1 MTAPGRVQG
10 GHAHTAGGGHGHAH
24 AVGDHDA
31 RGLRRIFESVL
42 GHSHDAADKVDHAL
56 ESSDRGIW
64 AVKVSLVGL
73 GLTAFFQVVVVLIS
87 GSVALLADTIHN
99 FSDALTAVPLW
110 IAFVLGRRAAS
121 RRYTYGYGRAEDIA
135 GVFIVAMIAL
145 SAALAGWESIRR
157 LLDPQ
162 PIHNLGWVMVAA
174 IVGFAGNEAV
184 AVFRIR
190 IGKEIGSAA
199 LVADGYHARTD
210 GFTSLAVL
218 FGALGVL
225 AGFPLA
231 DPLVGL
237 GIMAAILFV
246 LRDAGRDIW
255 HRLMDAISPEIVDRL
270 EAAAKL
276 YGVREVRNLR
286 VRWLGHRL
294 EAELQIVVKGDLST
308 RSSHGIAEAVRHAL
322 LHTEPKLVAVAVHVD
337 PADDEGHDGHSQTA
351 HHTLKE
357 RTAAAGRGP
366 AISEH

>member
-1 MTAPGRVQG
+1 MTAPGRVHT
-10 GHAHTAGGGHGHAH
+10 GHAHSASDGHGHAH
-24 AVGDHDA
+24 PAMGH
-31 RGLRRIFESVL
+31 GTNGIRRIFDSVF

-56 ESSDRGIW
+56 ESSERGIW

-73 GLTAFFQVVVVLIS
+73 GLTALLQVVVVAIS

-110 IAFVLGRRAAS
+110 IAFALGRRAAS

-135 GVFIVAMIAL
+135 GVFIVGMIAL
-145 SAALAGWESIRR
+145 SAAIAGWESVRR
-157 LLDPQ
+157 LVDPQ
-162 PIHNLGWVMVAA
+162 PIQHIGWVIAA
-174 IVGFAGNEAV
+174 SLVGFAGNEAV
-184 AVFRIR
+184 AMFRIR
-190 IGKEIGSAA
+190 TGKEIGSAA

-225 AGFPLA
+225 AGYPIA

-237 GIMAAILFV
+237 GITAAILFV
-246 LRDAGRDIW
+246 LRDAARHIW

-270 EAAAKL
+270 EAAAHL

-286 VRWLGHRL
+286 VRWLGHKL
-294 EAELQIVVKGDLST
+294 EAELQIVVRGDLPT

-322 LHTEPKLVAVAVHVD
+322 LHAEPKLVAVAVHVD
-337 PADDEGHDGHSQTA
+337 PADDEGQDGHAQTA
-351 HHTLKE
+351 HHAVKE
-357 RTAAAGRGP
+357 RTGSRNTGGTT
-366 AISEH
+366 SEH

>member
-1 MTAPGRVQG
+1 MSAPVRTHV
-10 GHAHTAGGGHGHAH
+10 GHAHGTPGGHEHAH
-24 AVGDHDA
+24 DGGAHGA
-31 RGLRRIFESVL
+31 TGLRRIFDSVF

-64 AVKVSLVGL
+64 AVKISLIGL
-73 GLTAFFQVVVVLIS
+73 GTTALLQVVVVAIS

-110 IAFVLGRRAAS
+110 IAFALGRRAAS
-121 RRYTYGYGRAEDIA
+121 RRYIYGYGRAEDIA

-145 SAALAGWESIRR
+145 SAALAGWESVRR

-162 PIHNLGWVMVAA
+162 PIQNIGWVIAA
-174 IVGFAGNEAV
+174 ALVGFAGNEAV
-184 AVFRIR
+184 AMFRIR
-190 IGKEIGSAA
+190 VGKEIGSAA

-225 AGFPLA
+225 AGYPIA

-237 GIMAAILFV
+237 GITAAILFV
-246 LRDAGRDIW
+246 LRDAARDIW

-270 EAAAKL
+270 ETAAQL

-286 VRWLGHRL
+286 VRWLGHKL
-294 EAELQIVVKGDLST
+294 EAELQIVVKGDLAT

-322 LHTEPKLVAVAVHVD
+322 LHAEPKLVAVAVHVD
-337 PADDEGHDGHSQTA
+337 PADDEGQDGHAQTA
-351 HHTLKE
+351 HHTPK
-357 RTAAAGRGP
+357 GR
-366 AISEH
+366 ISSADRELAKGEH